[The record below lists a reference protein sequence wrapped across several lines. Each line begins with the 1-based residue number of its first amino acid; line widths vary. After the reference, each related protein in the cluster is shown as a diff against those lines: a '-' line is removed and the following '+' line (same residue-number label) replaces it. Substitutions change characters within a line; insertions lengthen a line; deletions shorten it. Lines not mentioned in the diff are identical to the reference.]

1 MNAKSKESKNPALDT
16 LTMKKIKKQVLLVS
30 VASLSALTLSCS
42 KLEESVYSSIFTTNF
57 YKTAS
62 DAEAGLASSSGS
74 LINLY
79 GFPLVAA
86 SDFAADQSYPR
97 AVVGRN
103 TITLFTYDSYFTA
116 QRNSG
121 RHETEGP
128 QGVWR
133 FSYKGIENA
142 NWVIEKVPAIPMDVQ
157 RRTEILAEAYAL
169 RGFYHWTLTKNFG
182 DIPLKTKASSSEAE
196 AFVAKSSRADVYKQI
211 YSDLDQAIAGLPS
224 YSANLVKGRPSKEAI
239 QGLYAKVA
247 LYNEDWAKSL
257 QLAQAVINSGK
268 YSLMP
273 NILDVFDVDKEDAAR
288 AENMWAV
295 EAERLT
301 PGRSLSVMG
310 IAGPRN
316 SSGIDYAKVSF
327 GSWFAYQSF
336 FNSFDPKDK
345 RRALLDTTYRDVS
358 GKIVPQKDITPVTPK
373 GVLIRKYRDPNSIGE
388 ANNCNFPIIRL
399 ADVYLIAAEA
409 EARQNGPTATAYGY
423 INAVRKRA
431 GLGDLAPGLS
441 KDAFIAAV
449 LQERSWELY
458 GEADRWY
465 DLTRTN
471 TFLTVIPKAVND
483 VYPTRS
489 PQAKHRYYP
498 IPLEEIQAN
507 PKLTQN
513 PGWE

>member
-1 MNAKSKESKNPALDT
+1 
-16 LTMKKIKKQVLLVS
+16 MKTIKKQVLLVLLAI
-30 VASLSALTLSCS
+30 VPALTLSCS
-42 KLEESVYSSIFTTNF
+42 ELDETVYSSIFTTNF

-62 DAEAGLASSSGS
+62 DAEAGLAASAGS

-79 GFPLVAA
+79 GFPLLAA

-103 TITLFTYDSYFTA
+103 TLTLFTYDPYFTA

-133 FSYKGIENA
+133 YSYKGIENA
-142 NWVIEKVPAIPMDVQ
+142 NWIIEKVPAIQMDMQ

-169 RGFYHWTLTKNFG
+169 RGFYHWTLTKTFNE
-182 DIPLKTKASSSEAE
+182 IPLKTKASSSEAE
-196 AFVAKSSRADVYKQI
+196 ALVAKSPRVDVYKQI
-211 YSDLDQAIAGLPS
+211 YSDLDQAVAGLPS

-257 QLAQAVINSGK
+257 QLAQAVISSGK

-273 NILDVFDVDKEDAAR
+273 NVLDVFDVDKEDAAR

-301 PGRSLSVMG
+301 PGRWLTVMG

-316 SSGIDYAKVSF
+316 SSGIDYAKVSY

-336 FNSFDPKDK
+336 FDSFDPKDK

-373 GVLIRKYRDPNSIGE
+373 GVLIRKYRDPNSIAE

-423 INAVRKRA
+423 INTVRKRA
-431 GLGDLAPGLS
+431 GLADLTPGLS

-449 LQERSWELY
+449 LQERSWELFA
-458 GEADRWY
+458 EADRWY

-471 TFLTVIPKAVND
+471 TFLTVIPKVVND

>member
-1 MNAKSKESKNPALDT
+1 
-16 LTMKKIKKQVLLVS
+16 MKTILQKVLLLS
-30 VASLSALTLSCS
+30 LLSALIMACS

-62 DAEAGLASSSGS
+62 DAEAGVASAAGS

-79 GFPLVAA
+79 GFPLLAA

-103 TITLFTYDSYFTA
+103 TITLFTYDPYFTA

-142 NWVIEKVPAIPMDVQ
+142 NWVIEKVPAIQMDAQ
-157 RRTEILAEAYAL
+157 RRTEIVSEAYAL
-169 RGFYHWTLTKNFG
+169 RGLYHWTLTKTFNE
-182 DIPLKTKASSSEAE
+182 IPVKTRASTSETE
-196 AFVAKSSRADVYKQI
+196 ALVAKNSRAEIYTQI

-224 YSANLVKGRPSKEAI
+224 YSASLVKGRPSKEAI

-247 LYNEDWAKSL
+247 LYNEDWPKAL
-257 QLAQAVINSGK
+257 QMAQATIGSGK

-273 NILDVFDVDKEDAAR
+273 NVLDVFDVDKEDAAR
-288 AENMWAV
+288 VENMWAV
-295 EAERLT
+295 EADRVTPSRWLT
-301 PGRSLSVMG
+301 VMG

-316 SSGIDYAKVSF
+316 SSGVEYAKVSF

-336 FNSFDPKDK
+336 FDSFSPVDK
-345 RRALLDTTYRDVS
+345 RRQLLDTTYRDVS

-399 ADVYLIAAEA
+399 ADVYLVGAEA
-409 EARQNGPTATAYGY
+409 EARQNGPTALAYGY
-423 INAVRKRA
+423 INTVRKRA
-431 GLGDLAPGLS
+431 GLGDLPPGLS
-441 KDAFIAAV
+441 KDAFVAAV
-449 LQERSWELY
+449 LQERSWELFA
-458 GEADRWY
+458 EADRWF

-483 VYPTRS
+483 VYPTRT
-489 PQAKHRYYP
+489 PQSKNRYYP

-513 PGWE
+513 AGW

>member
-1 MNAKSKESKNPALDT
+1 
-16 LTMKKIKKQVLLVS
+16 MKKTLLLLM
-30 VASLSALTLSCS
+30 ALSGLTVSCS
-42 KLEESVYSSIFTTNF
+42 KLDESVYSSIFTTNF

-62 DAEAGLASSSGS
+62 DAEAGIASAAGS

-79 GFPLVAA
+79 GFPLVAV
-86 SDFAADQSYPR
+86 SDFAADQAYPR

-103 TITLFTYDSYFTA
+103 TITLFTYDPYFTA

-142 NWVIEKVPAIPMDVQ
+142 NWIIEKVPAIQMDAQ
-157 RRTEILAEAYAL
+157 RRTEIVAEAYAL
-169 RGFYHWTLTKNFG
+169 RGLYHWTLTKTFNEVP
-182 DIPLKTKASSSEAE
+182 IKTKASTSETE
-196 AFVAKSSRADVYKQI
+196 ALVPKSPKADIYKQI
-211 YSDLDQAIAGLPS
+211 YADLDQAIAGLPS
-224 YSANLVKGRPSKEAI
+224 YSTSLVKGRPSKEAI

-247 LYNEDWAKSL
+247 LYNEDWAKAL
-257 QLAQAVINSGK
+257 QLAQATISSGK

-288 AENMWAV
+288 VENMWAV
-295 EAERLT
+295 EADRVTPSRWLT
-301 PGRSLSVMG
+301 VMG
-310 IAGPRN
+310 IAGPKN
-316 SSGIDYAKVSF
+316 SSGPDYAKVSY
-327 GSWFAYQSF
+327 GSWFAYQAF

-345 RRALLDTTYRDVS
+345 RRQLLDTTYRDVS
-358 GKIVPQKDITPVTPK
+358 GAIVRQKDVTPITPK

-409 EARQNGPTATAYGY
+409 EARLNGPTVLAYGY
-423 INAVRKRA
+423 INTIRKRA
-431 GLGDLAPGLS
+431 GLSELTPGLS
-441 KDAFIAAV
+441 KDAFLDAV
-449 LQERSWELY
+449 LQERSWELFA
-458 GEADRWY
+458 EADRWF

-483 VYPTRS
+483 VYPTRT

-507 PKLTQN
+507 PKLTQS

>member
-1 MNAKSKESKNPALDT
+1 
-16 LTMKKIKKQVLLVS
+16 MKKQLLCWVVLS
-30 VASLSALTLSCS
+30 VMTMSCS

-57 YKTAS
+57 YQTAS
-62 DAEAGLASSSGS
+62 DAEAGIASAAGS

-79 GFPLVAA
+79 GFSLLAA

-103 TITLFTYDSYFTA
+103 TITLFTYDPYFTA

-142 NWVIEKVPAIPMDVQ
+142 NWIIEKVPAIQMDPQ
-157 RRTEILAEAYAL
+157 RRTEIVAEAYAL
-169 RGFYHWTLTKNFG
+169 RGLYHWTLAKTFNEV
-182 DIPLKTKASSSEAE
+182 PVKTKASTSEAE
-196 AFVAKSSRADVYKQI
+196 ALVAKSPRADVYKQI
-211 YSDLDQAIAGLPS
+211 YSDLDLAIAGLPS
-224 YSANLVKGRPSKEAI
+224 YSASLVKGRPSKEAI

-247 LYNEDWAKSL
+247 LYNEDWTKAL
-257 QLAQAVINSGK
+257 QLAQATINSGK
-268 YSLMP
+268 YALMP
-273 NILDVFDVDKEDAAR
+273 NVLDVFDVDKEDAAR
-288 AENMWAV
+288 IENMWAV
-295 EAERLT
+295 EADRVTPSRWLT
-301 PGRSLSVMG
+301 VMG

-316 SSGIDYAKVSF
+316 SSGPEYAKVSF

-336 FNSFDPKDK
+336 YESFGPSDK
-345 RRALLDTTYRDVS
+345 RRQLMDTTYRDVS
-358 GKIVPQKDITPVTPK
+358 GKVVPQKDITPITPK
-373 GVLIRKYRDPNSIGE
+373 GVLIRKYRDPNSIAE

-409 EARQNGPTATAYGY
+409 EARLNGATTAGYGY
-423 INAVRKRA
+423 INTVRKRA
-431 GLGDLAPGLS
+431 GLADLTPGLG

-449 LQERSWELY
+449 LQERSWELFA
-458 GEADRWY
+458 EADRWF

-483 VYPTRS
+483 VYPVRS

-513 PGWE
+513 AGW